1 MIEILL
7 TVLFYSS
14 GTRFEHYP
22 TQTTLVVLHIDLSSK
37 PISNAGFNQDVLRS
51 LVKSEDNLPMYLTM
65 YLTRDF

>member
-14 GTRFEHYP
+14 GTHFEHYP
-22 TQTTLVVLHIDLSSK
+22 TQVLHIDLSSK
-37 PISNAGFNQDVLRS
+37 PISNAGFYQDVLHS
-51 LVKSEDNLPMYLTM
+51 LVKLEGRLPMYLTT